1 MSACKYIDPMLTERL
16 LQFIWQFQYFNKYQ
30 LCTDAGES
38 LQIIHPGVFNT
49 NQGPDFLGAKIKL
62 GQTVWAGNVEIHI
75 RASDW
80 MLHKHETDEN
90 YQTIIL
96 HVVWNGDTVIYDKN
110 GNKFPALII
119 EPLVSKMM
127 IVHYEQLMQT
137 EAFVP
142 CQSFLPVLSHIGW
155 QSWLER
161 LLVERLQKRAAVIFE
176 KLRATENHWEE
187 VFWQMLARNFGMPV
201 NADAFESMAQSI
213 PITILARHKLQ
224 IQQLEALLL
233 GQAGLLNEEFSEPY
247 ALLLQREYR
256 FLKHKYNLTEAAI
269 KPLFLRMRPAG
280 FPTVRVAQLAML
292 VHQSDHLFSK
302 IIEAKSYAEVMRF
315 LNVTANDFW
324 HYHYNI
330 GTTTAYKPKALGE
343 QMAENILIN
352 TIAPLLF
359 AYGLSGDNQA
369 YKDKAIEWLLQT
381 KSEQNNIIKKW
392 RSFGVMCDNAMETQG
407 LLELKKHYCDTRKC
421 LDCAVGNKI
430 LKQSD

>member
-1 MSACKYIDPMLTERL
+1 MLTERL

-38 LQIIHPGVFNT
+38 LQIIHPGTFNT
-49 NQGPDFLGAKIKL
+49 NQGPDFLGAKIKI

-75 RASDW
+75 QASDW
-80 MLHKHETDEN
+80 LLHKHETDEN

-127 IVHYEQLMQT
+127 ISHYEQLMQA

-142 CQSFLPVLSHIGW
+142 CQSFLPVLTKLGW

-213 PITILARHKLQ
+213 PIKILARHKLQ

-392 RSFGVMCDNAMETQG
+392 RSFDVMCDNAMETQG

>member
-213 PITILARHKLQ
+213 PIKILARHKLQ